1 MTVVEV
7 QNDDGTYREIRVSGR
22 RPWVVEQGTSDTDA
36 PAPKLRAKSDS
47 RESVDAG
54 QNIRVRDGST
64 TIFDGRI
71 TDAPIQGD
79 GNRPIDAEHNGFRL
93 LEEEVTLSV
102 SGTDEDVFQAAI
114 NNSTRSG
121 TFSLSYAGTAT
132 SLGDTYDVEGRKI
145 SRVFRDM
152 ADRVGRVFWIDGTT
166 NTVNVEPYG
175 GAGTMSDIKTSEESY
190 SARLEEFDDSDLK
203 TVVNEATVVGTGGE
217 KVTGFDEDL
226 TSKSDYGRQPKRVQ
240 VSYVTSQ
247 SEADAYASELL
258 VPDPLPSAEAT
269 VDSRHPDSIETPL
282 VNRDVRINDPSNS
295 VDVTV
300 PVEKQTI
307 TPGQATFTAGEG
319 AVVNVEE
326 FNRTQK
332 SRGDTTEPGSVYGED
347 RIGDEAISEQKMQA
361 DAIASATLQNGVVTQ
376 FKLADGSVIESK
388 VDTDAITET
397 KIEDDSISTPKLQ
410 ANVVEAPK
418 IETNTITGT
427 EFQRVVDGEVVDT
440 TNIITLNSDK
450 VVFGSGDDLTDVT
463 GDDGGITVIEGDR
476 IRTGS
481 IDADKIDTLR
491 LLTDQLE
498 LTDDN
503 NNSLLAFNTPG
514 TDEVEVLPEAD
525 FSRLGTDFDEW
536 DEALIRNI
544 NPANDD
550 DGRIGNSF
558 AAHEEIWAHDFI
570 NAVTGDSIISNDG
583 GDPLEGLAA
592 EPRPPEYCRV
602 CDDDGNDAGVSINKL
617 TEELWSICSAQ
628 QRVIEDLEERLS
640 KLEAD
645 HNA

>member
-7 QNDDGTYREIRVSGR
+7 QNDDGTYREIRVSGG

-36 PAPKLRAKSDS
+36 PAPKLRAQSDS

-54 QNIRVRDGST
+54 QNIRVRDGNT
-64 TIFDGRI
+64 TIFGGRV

-114 NNSTRSG
+114 NASTRSG
-121 TFSLSYAGTAT
+121 TFSLSYSGTAT
-132 SLGDTYDVEGRKI
+132 TLGDTYDVEGREI

-240 VSYVTSQ
+240 VSYVTSK

-258 VPDPLPSAEAT
+258 VPDPLPSAETT
-269 VDSRHPDSIETPL
+269 VDSRHPDDIETPL
-282 VNRDVRINDPSNS
+282 VNRDVRIVDPSNS

-332 SRGDTTEPGSVYGED
+332 SRDDTTEPGSVYNTD
-347 RIGDEAISEQKMQA
+347 RIADDAVEEDKLVDTAVTEQ
-361 DAIASATLQNGVVTQ
+361 
-376 FKLADGSVIESK
+376 KLADLAVALDK
-388 VDTDAITET
+388 VQPDAIDET
-397 KIEDDSISTPKLQ
+397 KVQDDAIETPKL
-410 ANVVEAPK
+410 AAGAVIASK
-418 IETNTITGT
+418 IQSDTITANEIAAGT
-427 EFQRVVDGEVVDT
+427 ITALEIAADSITANEIDVLDLDADTLEV
-440 TNIITLNSDK
+440 SK
-450 VVFGSGDDLTDVT
+450 PGGSSRLLFDIPTT
-463 GDDGGITVIEGDR
+463 GDVQ
-476 IRTGS
+476 IR
-481 IDADKIDTLR
+481 
-491 LLTDQLE
+491 
-498 LTDDN
+498 
-503 NNSLLAFNTPG
+503 
-514 TDEVEVLPEAD
+514 PENANI
-525 FSRLGTDFDEW
+525 SRLGTGFDPFT
-536 DEALIRNI
+536 EAIVENI
-544 NPANDD
+544 NPPSDD
-550 DGRIGNSF
+550 FGQVGNQNF
-558 AAHEEIWAHDFI
+558 AHSEIWAHDFI
-570 NAVTGDSIISNDG
+570 NAVIGDSIISNDG

-592 EPRPPEYCRV
+592 EPRPPEHCRV

-617 TEELWSICSAQ
+617 TEELWSICTAQ
-628 QRVIEDLEERLS
+628 QRRIEDLEERLS

>member
-54 QNIRVRDGST
+54 QNIRVRDGNT
-64 TIFDGRI
+64 TIFEGRV

-132 SLGDTYDVEGRKI
+132 TLGDTYDVEGRKI

-175 GAGTMSDIKTSEESY
+175 GAGTMSDIDTSATSY
-190 SARLEEFDDSDLK
+190 GARLEEFDDSDLK

-217 KVTGFDEDL
+217 KVTGFAEDL

-282 VNRDVRINDPSNS
+282 VNRDVRIVDPSNS

-332 SRGDTTEPGSVYGED
+332 SRDDTTEPGSVYNSD
-347 RIGDEAISEQKMQA
+347 RI
-361 DAIASATLQNGVVTQ
+361 
-376 FKLADGSVIESK
+376 ADGAVSDQKIGDNFALLLDDAVSANRALLSEATGDLDDIPDGFNFGRVGNESIDGDARIILSEVVGDLDD
-388 VDTDAITET
+388 VD
-397 KIEDDSISTPKLQ
+397 
-410 ANVVEAPK
+410 
-418 IETNTITGT
+418 
-427 EFQRVVDGEVVDT
+427 DGSNFGRVDT
-440 TNIITLNSDK
+440 TALSPGGLVVANGVELSDGRS
-450 VVFGSGDDLTDVT
+450 FDDLTVEDFEKADATVI
-463 GDDGGITVIEGDR
+463 DGGEILTGSLTATEIEA
-476 IRTGS
+476 GS
-481 IDADKIDTLR
+481 IDADLIDTLF
-491 LLTDQLE
+491 L
-498 LTDDN
+498 
-503 NNSLLAFNTPG
+503 
-514 TDEVEVLPEAD
+514 
-525 FSRLGTDFDEW
+525 
-536 DEALIRNI
+536 
-544 NPANDD
+544 
-550 DGRIGNSF
+550 
-558 AAHEEIWAHDFI
+558 
-570 NAVTGDSIISNDG
+570 
-583 GDPLEGLAA
+583 
-592 EPRPPEYCRV
+592 
-602 CDDDGNDAGVSINKL
+602 
-617 TEELWSICSAQ
+617 
-628 QRVIEDLEERLS
+628 
-640 KLEAD
+640 
-645 HNA
+645 